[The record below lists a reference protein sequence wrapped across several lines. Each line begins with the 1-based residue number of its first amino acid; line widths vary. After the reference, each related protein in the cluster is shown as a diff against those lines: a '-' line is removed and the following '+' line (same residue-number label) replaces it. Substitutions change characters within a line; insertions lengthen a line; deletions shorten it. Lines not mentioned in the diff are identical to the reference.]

1 MCNLTEVTFTTQS
14 WLFLGSSWSGASWPS
29 HPSRPKLS
37 GVYRV
42 LSTRNEA
49 AAPHTPIQNQMQ
61 EVHYQVVQPPS
72 WENKDPTNRLCSGH
86 KGGGES
92 VKAISPPPNGSH
104 TQGPF
109 GILQGWSYAARF
121 QGLPS
126 FKIKDDNQRATV
138 NVLPTNQLK

>member
-1 MCNLTEVTFTTQS
+1 M
-14 WLFLGSSWSGASWPS
+14 
-29 HPSRPKLS
+29 
-37 GVYRV
+37 
-42 LSTRNEA
+42 LSTWNEA

-104 TQGPF
+104 EALLVSYKGGVTQPDF
-109 GILQGWSYAARF
+109 RAFLVSKLRTITKEPQLT
-121 QGLPS
+121 S
-126 FKIKDDNQRATV
+126 FY
-138 NVLPTNQLK
+138 